1 MNDHTELS
9 RRERKKEETRRRIF
23 EAALELFRTR
33 GFEATTVD
41 EITELADVGRG
52 TFFNYFPRKEAVL
65 SFIAEEQLDALQES
79 MPAMLASDE
88 PTSALMIRL
97 LQLAAEGYVRDR
109 DVSRLVL
116 TEWIKRDVQPPAE
129 AAAHAQ
135 RFFQA
140 LFERGLARGEVRA
153 DVVPSRVEG
162 IIRGIFLATLFQWLY
177 CPAGHAS
184 CFDDLDAELAAR
196 FTLALEGFAPRA
208 EVTR

>member
-65 SFIAEEQLDALQES
+65 SFIAEEQVAALQEL
-79 MPAMLASDE
+79 MPAMLESDE

-97 LQLAAEGYVRDR
+97 LQLAAEGYVRDKE
-109 DVSRLVL
+109 VSRLVL

-129 AAAHAQ
+129 TAAHAQ

-140 LFERGLARGEVRA
+140 LFQRGLARGEVRS
-153 DVVPSRVEG
+153 DVVPARLEG
-162 IIRGIFLATLFQWLY
+162 IVKGIFLATLFQWLY
-177 CPAGHAS
+177 CPAGNPA
-184 CFDDLDAELAAR
+184 CFDDLNAELDAR
-196 FTLALEGFAPRA
+196 LTLAVEGFAPRA
-208 EVTR
+208 QVTT